1 VQKPEKSS
9 SNRPDDGGRG
19 GGDATSGLS
28 VRFASVTLLIRLV
41 VGLAALTLAD
51 SPLAAAGVEGLWRQ
65 TYWGESANHLRRQ
78 FGTAAVVLPRAL
90 DFGDS
95 YVDVLLPSQTIGGV
109 SMVVF
114 FQMDKASHGLK
125 RIQLERPRHGVNPP
139 AFRGLLA
146 ALQTE
151 FGRPDRTCAI
161 PVYPASGYQAAAE
174 ALWVRDDAVVSVIFR
189 DTTLQAFEGC
199 LFGPATGSC
208 GLTGQLLVRVGPPA
222 GDGDPCSLERPRD
235 P

>member
-1 VQKPEKSS
+1 MNLLWQILAVSAVVMFA
-9 SNRPDDGGRG
+9 RP
-19 GGDATSGLS
+19 
-28 VRFASVTLLIRLV
+28 V
-41 VGLAALTLAD
+41 LAETGIA
-51 SPLAAAGVEGLWRQ
+51 EIWRQ
-65 TYWGESANHLRRQ
+65 THWGEPSDALLQ
-78 FGTAAVVLPRAL
+78 EFGRDAMRLPRAL

-95 YVDVLLPSQTIGGV
+95 YVDVVLPDETIGGV
-109 SMVVF
+109 PMVVF

-189 DTTLQAFEGC
+189 DTTPRPSKA
-199 LFGPATGSC
+199 AS
-208 GLTGQLLVRVGPPA
+208 LVPPPA
-222 GDGDPCSLERPRD
+222 RAG
-235 P
+235 

>member
-1 VQKPEKSS
+1 M
-9 SNRPDDGGRG
+9 
-19 GGDATSGLS
+19 
-28 VRFASVTLLIRLV
+28 
-41 VGLAALTLAD
+41 
-51 SPLAAAGVEGLWRQ
+51 
-65 TYWGESANHLRRQ
+65 
-78 FGTAAVVLPRAL
+78 AVVLPRAL
-90 DFGDS
+90 DFGDT

-161 PVYPASGYQAAAE
+161 P
-174 ALWVRDDAVVSVIFR
+174 
-189 DTTLQAFEGC
+189 
-199 LFGPATGSC
+199 
-208 GLTGQLLVRVGPPA
+208 
-222 GDGDPCSLERPRD
+222 
-235 P
+235 